1 MWEMFDE
8 SNFEVECDN
17 ECGAG
22 SPPIFNLPPP
32 PRPDF
37 MQELSTCSE
46 NSLSDYEMCEAIPVS
61 IFMLSPLDYNE
72 LYEYK
77 EEIKFNNNQIILCLL
92 IIQSSQ
98 LNEIMSSM
106 LSRDF
111 MTKSTT

>member
-1 MWEMFDE
+1 MFDE

-22 SPPIFNLPPP
+22 PPPIFNLPPP

-61 IFMLSPLDYNE
+61 ISFFLNFIWEHDHDE
-72 LYEYK
+72 
-77 EEIKFNNNQIILCLL
+77 NNLIL
-92 IIQSSQ
+92 
-98 LNEIMSSM
+98 
-106 LSRDF
+106 
-111 MTKSTT
+111 